1 MLIDTHLHL
10 VDRGQLS
17 YPWLADVPA
26 LDRDWSYEAYDT
38 VARRVGISGTLHMEV
53 DVEEGCIG
61 QETNMVDQLMSR
73 PGSLIRGAIASGRPE
88 AADFAAYLENLDGNV
103 VKGLR
108 RVLHVVPDEVSQAP
122 LFRENIRRLAGK
134 SLPFDIC
141 MLQRQLP
148 LAATLADAAPD
159 VIFVLDHCGVPDMS
173 AESFGDWKAKISEL
187 AKRPNLNIKIS
198 GIVAYTGG
206 DFTLERLRPYVEHAI
221 DAFGWNRV
229 VWGSD
234 SPVCTLGGANLETW
248 VAATY
253 ALTLGCSKDE
263 RTAFFSENAKRIWQL
278 D

>member
-10 VDRGQLS
+10 VDRSQLS

-26 LDRDWSYEAYDT
+26 LDRDWTYEAYDS

-53 DVEEGCIG
+53 DVEEDSID
-61 QETNMVDQLMSR
+61 QETESVGQLMNR
-73 PGSLIRGAIASGRPE
+73 PGSLIKGAIASGRPE
-88 AADFAAYLENLDGNV
+88 SSGFTAYPDGLDTTI

-108 RVLHVVPDEVSQAP
+108 RVLHVVPDDVSQAP
-122 LFRENIRRLAGK
+122 LFRENIRRLAAK

-141 MLQRQLP
+141 MRQQQLP
-148 LAATLADAAPD
+148 LAAQLADAAPN
-159 VIFVLDHCGVPDMS
+159 VVFVLDHCGVPEMTTD
-173 AESFGDWKAKISEL
+173 SFADWKQNISDL

-206 DFTLERLRPYVEHAI
+206 DFTLERLRPYVEHSI
-221 DAFGWNRV
+221 GAFGWNRV

-253 ALTLGCSKDE
+253 ALTLGCSPDE
-263 RTAFFSENAKRIWQL
+263 RKAFFSENARRIWQL

>member
-10 VDRGQLS
+10 VDRDQLS

-26 LDRDWSYEAYDT
+26 LDRDWTYDSYET
-38 VARRVGISGTLHMEV
+38 VARRIGISGALHMEV
-53 DVEEGCIG
+53 DVHEDSIG
-61 QETNMVDQLMSR
+61 QETEMVGQLMNR
-73 PGSLIRGAIASGRPE
+73 PGSLIKGAIASGRPE
-88 AADFAAYLENLDGNV
+88 SPDFAAYLDSLDRKT

-108 RVLHVVPDEVSQAP
+108 RVLHVVPDDLSQAR
-122 LFRENIRRLAGK
+122 LFRKNIRRLASK

-148 LAATLADAAPD
+148 LAAALVDAAPD
-159 VIFVLDHCGVPDMS
+159 VVFVLDHCGVPEMTTD
-173 AESFGDWKAKISEL
+173 SFADWKNKITEL
-187 AKRPNLNIKIS
+187 SKRPNLNIKIS

-206 DFTLERLRPYVEHAI
+206 DFTLERLRPYVEYAI
-221 DAFGWNRV
+221 GAFGWNRV

-248 VAATY
+248 VASTY
-253 ALTLGCSKDE
+253 ALTLGCSADE
-263 RTAFFSENAKRIWQL
+263 RTAFFSENARRIWQL

>member
-10 VDRGQLS
+10 VDRSQLS

-26 LDRDWSYEAYDT
+26 LDRDWTYEAYDT
-38 VARRVGISGTLHMEV
+38 IARRVGISAALHMEV
-53 DVEEGCIG
+53 DVEEDSIR
-61 QETNMVDQLMSR
+61 QETAIVEQLMNR
-73 PGSLIRGAIASGRPE
+73 PGSLLKGAIASGRPE
-88 AADFAAYLENLDGNV
+88 ASDFAAYLDSLDPKT

-108 RVLHVVPDEVSQAP
+108 RVLHVVPDGLSQAP
-122 LFRENIRRLAGK
+122 LFRENIRRLASK
-134 SLPFDIC
+134 ALPFDIC
-141 MLQRQLP
+141 VQQRQLP
-148 LAATLADAAPD
+148 LAAELLDAAPE
-159 VIFVLDHCGVPDMS
+159 VLFVLDHCGVPDMS
-173 AESFGDWKAKISEL
+173 AERFPDWKDKISDL
-187 AKRPNLNIKIS
+187 SKRPNLNIKIS

-221 DAFGWNRV
+221 GAFGWNRV

-253 ALTLGCSKDE
+253 ALTLGCSADE
-263 RTAFFSENAKRIWQL
+263 RTAFFSGNAKRIWQL